1 MTRSSKKR
9 SPLFQFLARHLFH
22 HFVLPTKKMIVL
34 AFAGAL
40 AVAIGYAL
48 GAGTYLLWIT
58 NGALFLL
65 SLLDWIT
72 MPKRREIQVTRSLP
86 EEVDIG
92 QPVEIGIE
100 VHNAS
105 GQTILIRILDDLPLV
120 FAPMEPLVSRVQ
132 GKRAALQYQTVGQE
146 RGKYV
151 FAFLYVRFSGW
162 LGLWEKQI
170 KISQEQAIKVLPD
183 LSAVRGYL
191 ASMQESLVLDG
202 QRIYKRQNSGTE
214 FHAIRE
220 YVTDDDP
227 RKVNWSAT
235 ARAGKLMTNLY
246 RPERGKI
253 VTILLDCGRM
263 MGVELD
269 SRVKLDRSLE
279 AALTLAAVALRQ
291 GDQVAVL
298 AYSSEI
304 KAYIPPNRGIA
315 HLHTIIETVYDLRSD
330 FVESNHAIALSY
342 LHRYLKKR
350 SMLVLFSDM
359 ESYLL
364 EDQLQAY
371 LLRLRKTHAL
381 LLLSLQDPLLFA
393 WSRIP
398 LQTKKD
404 AYIKSMARK
413 FLHERNHYKQKMI
426 AQGIQVLDVP
436 ADQLALSVVN
446 SYLELKSRE
455 VL

>member
-1 MTRSSKKR
+1 VTRSSKKR
-9 SPLFQFLARHLFH
+9 SPLFLFLAKHLLRHFI
-22 HFVLPTKKMIVL
+22 LPTKKMI
-34 AFAGAL
+34 AL
-40 AVAIGYAL
+40 ALGGGIVVGIGYVL
-48 GAGTYLLWIT
+48 GVGSYLLWIT
-58 NGALFLL
+58 NGVLLLL
-65 SLLDWIT
+65 SLLDWLTI
-72 MPKRREIQVTRSLP
+72 PKRREIQVNRTLP
-86 EEVDIG
+86 DEVDIG
-92 QPVEIGIE
+92 QPVEIRID
-100 VHNAS
+100 VQNAS
-105 GQTILIRILDDLPLV
+105 GQTVLVRIMDDLPLV
-120 FAPMEPLVSRVQ
+120 FAPIEPLVSRVE
-132 GKRAALQYQTVGQE
+132 GKQEKLTYQTVGQE
-146 RGKYV
+146 RGKYL
-151 FAFLYVRFSGW
+151 FSSLYVRFSGW
-162 LGLWEKQI
+162 LGLWEKQMI
-170 KISQEQAIKVLPD
+170 IPQEQSIKVLPD

-202 QRIYKRQNSGTE
+202 QRIYKRQTSGTE

-220 YVTDDDP
+220 YVMDDDP

-235 ARAGKLMTNLY
+235 ARTGKLMTNLY

-342 LHRYLKKR
+342 LHRHLKKR

-371 LLRLRKTHAL
+371 LLRLRRSHAL

-413 FLHERNHYKQKMI
+413 FLHERSHYKQKMI